1 MMSARLNENRSFL
14 FSQMETT
21 EDIISSI
28 SENLK
33 FSYSKTMTRDLCAA
47 LDKYDV
53 NYSTAIAYYNQNE
66 RLIIEIYTKNAEQE
80 DAEAIS
86 DILSCELRVPMEF
99 SEPVS
104 CSGETRLRFNQ
115 QTKYKI
121 QYASAQS
128 SAEENQLQAIAA
140 DFSAMVLE
148 TLMCLFL
155 TEWAAEVRRQLIPE

>member
-1 MMSARLNENRSFL
+1 
-14 FSQMETT
+14 
-21 EDIISSI
+21 
-28 SENLK
+28 
-33 FSYSKTMTRDLCAA
+33 MTRDLCAA

-104 CSGETRLRFNQ
+104 CSGETRLRF
-115 QTKYKI
+115 
-121 QYASAQS
+121 
-128 SAEENQLQAIAA
+128 
-140 DFSAMVLE
+140 
-148 TLMCLFL
+148 
-155 TEWAAEVRRQLIPE
+155 

>member
-1 MMSARLNENRSFL
+1 MTCAPHWIN
-14 FSQMETT
+14 TT
-21 EDIISSI
+21 
-28 SENLK
+28 
-33 FSYSKTMTRDLCAA
+33 
-47 LDKYDV
+47 
-53 NYSTAIAYYNQNE
+53 STAIAYYNQNE

-128 SAEENQLQAIAA
+128 SAEENQPSG
-140 DFSAMVLE
+140 D
-148 TLMCLFL
+148 MCLFL